1 MEFIK
6 NNKGIVVIAG
16 VVVVALVAVMGIYG
30 YFNGLRNEGIR
41 REAALVAQYQDNQNE
56 LSNYIV
62 SFKESLGIAE
72 QGADKIDQ
80 ILLDAVKG
88 RYDGAMEPGTGGE
101 MFSAISEAYPDLTAT
116 TESYAKVQDLVVS
129 GRAAYK
135 NKQSLLLDK
144 IRSYETWKE
153 SGFIQSSA
161 INALGFPSERME
173 VRIGERTLTGDA
185 ALNEMKSLV
194 LVSDAVESYE
204 THTTEPLITPEG

>member
-6 NNKGIVVIAG
+6 NNKGIVTIAG

-30 YFNGLRNEGIR
+30 YLNGLRNEGIR

-161 INALGFPSERME
+161 INALGFPSDRME

-194 LVSDAVESYE
+194 LVSDAVKSYE